1 MKQTIPYWH
10 ELPDLDLYL
19 DQVLL
24 YVNQVVNSQESLEQK
39 SLYSM
44 KINSSLGNE
53 VDDRTGVH
61 QGKVTTD
68 NIDFRRVLTAAMI
81 NNYVKHKQ
89 LEKPVKKKYQ
99 KQQVARLIALTIL
112 KNVFSIQEISQ
123 TLHLLRQTDSSEILY
138 NYFVDCMRNEENE
151 ETPDIIRY
159 ACQSVKLY
167 YKTRQL
173 TMELER
179 KFHES

>member
-24 YVNQVVNSQESLEQK
+24 YVNQTTTSSELLEQK
-39 SLYSM
+39 SL
-44 KINSSLGNE
+44 
-53 VDDRTGVH
+53 
-61 QGKVTTD
+61 
-68 NIDFRRVLTAAMI
+68 TASMI

-89 LEKPVKKKYQ
+89 LENLLRKISKTASCPLDCLDY
-99 KQQVARLIALTIL
+99 L

-123 TLHLLRQTDSSEILY
+123 TLNLLLHSNNSETLY
-138 NYFVDCMRNEENE
+138 NHFVDCMRNEESD
-151 ETPDIIRY
+151 ETPEIIRY

-179 KFHES
+179 SHYES

>member
-24 YVNQVVNSQESLEQK
+24 YVNQTTNSSELLEQK
-39 SLYSM
+39 SL
-44 KINSSLGNE
+44 
-53 VDDRTGVH
+53 
-61 QGKVTTD
+61 
-68 NIDFRRVLTAAMI
+68 TASMI

-89 LEKPVKKKYQ
+89 IEKPIKKKYQ

-112 KNVFSIQEISQ
+112 KNVFSIQEISHTLQLLLQ
-123 TLHLLRQTDSSEILY
+123 TNSSETLY
-138 NYFVDCMRNEENE
+138 NHFVDCMRNEENE
-151 ETPDIIRY
+151 KTPDIIRY

-173 TMELER
+173 TVELER
-179 KFHES
+179 KYHES

>member
-24 YVNQVVNSQESLEQK
+24 YVKQTTNSSELLEQK
-39 SLYSM
+39 SL
-44 KINSSLGNE
+44 
-53 VDDRTGVH
+53 
-61 QGKVTTD
+61 
-68 NIDFRRVLTAAMI
+68 TASMI

-89 LEKPVKKKYQ
+89 IEKPVKKKYQ
-99 KQQVARLIALTIL
+99 KHQVARLIALTIL

-123 TLHLLRQTDSSEILY
+123 TLQLLLQSSDSETLY
-138 NYFVDCMRNEENE
+138 NHFVDCMRNEESN

-173 TMELER
+173 IMALER
-179 KFHES
+179 SHYES

>member
-39 SLYSM
+39 SSYSM

-53 VDDRTGVH
+53 ADDRTGVH
-61 QGKVTTD
+61 QGKLTTD
-68 NIDFRRVLTAAMI
+68 NVDIRRVLTAAMI

-89 LEKPVKKKYQ
+89 LEKPIKKKYQ

-151 ETPDIIRY
+151 KTPDIIRY

-173 TMELER
+173 TVELER
-179 KFHES
+179 KYHES

>member
-24 YVNQVVNSQESLEQK
+24 YVNQTTNSSELLEQK
-39 SLYSM
+39 SL
-44 KINSSLGNE
+44 
-53 VDDRTGVH
+53 
-61 QGKVTTD
+61 
-68 NIDFRRVLTAAMI
+68 TASMI

-89 LEKPVKKKYQ
+89 IEKPIKKKYQ
-99 KQQVARLIALTIL
+99 KQQVVRLVALTIL

-123 TLHLLRQTDSSEILY
+123 TLNLLLQTDSSETLY
-138 NYFVDCMRNEENE
+138 NHFVDCMRNEDSD
-151 ETPDIIRY
+151 ETPDIIRS

-179 KFHES
+179 SHYES

>member
-24 YVNQVVNSQESLEQK
+24 YVNQTTNSSELLEQK
-39 SLYSM
+39 S
-44 KINSSLGNE
+44 
-53 VDDRTGVH
+53 
-61 QGKVTTD
+61 
-68 NIDFRRVLTAAMI
+68 LTAAMI

-89 LEKPVKKKYQ
+89 IEKPIKKKYQ
-99 KQQVARLIALTIL
+99 KQQVARLIALSIL

-123 TLHLLRQTDSSEILY
+123 TLQLLLQSSDSETLY
-138 NYFVDCMRNEENE
+138 NHFVDCMRDKENE
-151 ETPDIIRY
+151 KTPDIIRF

-167 YKTRQL
+167 YKTRLL

-179 KFHES
+179 SYHES

>member
-24 YVNQVVNSQESLEQK
+24 YVNQTTTSSELLEQK
-39 SLYSM
+39 SL
-44 KINSSLGNE
+44 
-53 VDDRTGVH
+53 
-61 QGKVTTD
+61 
-68 NIDFRRVLTAAMI
+68 TASMI

-89 LEKPVKKKYQ
+89 IEKPVKKKYQ

-123 TLHLLRQTDSSEILY
+123 TLNLLLLSTNSETLY
-138 NYFVDCMRNEENE
+138 NHFVDCMRNEESD
-151 ETPDIIRY
+151 ETPEIIRY

-173 TMELER
+173 TVDLER
-179 KFHES
+179 SYHES

>member
-24 YVNQVVNSQESLEQK
+24 YVNQTTNSSELLEQK
-39 SLYSM
+39 SL
-44 KINSSLGNE
+44 
-53 VDDRTGVH
+53 
-61 QGKVTTD
+61 
-68 NIDFRRVLTAAMI
+68 TASMI

-89 LEKPVKKKYQ
+89 IEKPIKKKYQ
-99 KQQVARLIALTIL
+99 KQQVARLVALTIL

-123 TLHLLRQTDSSEILY
+123 TLNLLLQTDSSETLY
-138 NYFVDCMRNEENE
+138 NHFVDCMRNEDSD

-179 KFHES
+179 SHYES

>member
-24 YVNQVVNSQESLEQK
+24 YVNQTTNSSELLERK
-39 SLYSM
+39 SL
-44 KINSSLGNE
+44 
-53 VDDRTGVH
+53 
-61 QGKVTTD
+61 
-68 NIDFRRVLTAAMI
+68 TASMI

-89 LEKPVKKKYQ
+89 IEKPVKKKYQ

-123 TLHLLRQTDSSEILY
+123 TLNLLLHSNNSETLY
-138 NYFVDCMRNEENE
+138 NHFVDCMRNEESD
-151 ETPDIIRY
+151 ETPEIIRY

-179 KFHES
+179 SHHESQFEIEPATILWRGGC

>member
-24 YVNQVVNSQESLEQK
+24 YVNQTTNSSELLEQK
-39 SLYSM
+39 SL
-44 KINSSLGNE
+44 
-53 VDDRTGVH
+53 
-61 QGKVTTD
+61 
-68 NIDFRRVLTAAMI
+68 TASMI

-89 LEKPVKKKYQ
+89 IEKPIKKKYQ
-99 KQQVARLIALTIL
+99 KQQVARLIALSIL

-123 TLHLLRQTDSSEILY
+123 TLNLLLQKNSSEILY
-138 NYFVDCMRNEENE
+138 NHFVDCMRNEENE

-179 KFHES
+179 SHHES

>member
-24 YVNQVVNSQESLEQK
+24 YVNQTTNSSELLEQK
-39 SLYSM
+39 SL
-44 KINSSLGNE
+44 
-53 VDDRTGVH
+53 
-61 QGKVTTD
+61 
-68 NIDFRRVLTAAMI
+68 TASMI

-89 LEKPVKKKYQ
+89 IEKPIKKKYQ
-99 KQQVARLIALTIL
+99 KQQVARLIALSIL

-123 TLHLLRQTDSSEILY
+123 TLNLLLQTDSSETLY
-138 NYFVDCMRNEENE
+138 NHFVDCMRNEESD

-179 KFHES
+179 SHYES

>member
-24 YVNQVVNSQESLEQK
+24 YVNQTTNSSELLEQK
-39 SLYSM
+39 SL
-44 KINSSLGNE
+44 
-53 VDDRTGVH
+53 
-61 QGKVTTD
+61 
-68 NIDFRRVLTAAMI
+68 TASMI

-89 LEKPVKKKYQ
+89 IEKPIKKKYQ
-99 KQQVARLIALTIL
+99 KQQVARLVALTIL

-123 TLHLLRQTDSSEILY
+123 TLNLLLQTDSSETLY
-138 NYFVDCMRNEENE
+138 NHFVDCMRNEDSD

-179 KFHES
+179 SHYAS

>member
-1 MKQTIPYWH
+1 MQQTIPYWH

-24 YVNQVVNSQESLEQK
+24 YVNQATNSTDDPEKK
-39 SLYSM
+39 S
-44 KINSSLGNE
+44 
-53 VDDRTGVH
+53 
-61 QGKVTTD
+61 
-68 NIDFRRVLTAAMI
+68 LTAAMI

-89 LEKPVKKKYQ
+89 IEKPIKKKYQ
-99 KQQVARLIALTIL
+99 KHQVARLIALTIL

-123 TLHLLRQTDSSEILY
+123 TLNLLLNSSDSESLY
-138 NYFVDCMRNEENE
+138 NHFVDCMRDKENE
-151 ETPDIIRY
+151 KTPDIIRF

-173 TMELER
+173 TVDLER
-179 KFHES
+179 CQHES

>member
-39 SLYSM
+39 
-44 KINSSLGNE
+44 K
-53 VDDRTGVH
+53 
-61 QGKVTTD
+61 
-68 NIDFRRVLTAAMI
+68 LTAAMV

-89 LEKPVKKKYQ
+89 IEKPIKKKYQ

-123 TLHLLRQTDSSEILY
+123 TLQLLLQSSHSETLY
-138 NYFVDCMRNEENE
+138 NHFVDCMRNEVNE

-159 ACQSVKLY
+159 ACQSVKLH

-173 TMELER
+173 TLELER

>member
-24 YVNQVVNSQESLEQK
+24 YVNQTTTSSELLEQK
-39 SLYSM
+39 S
-44 KINSSLGNE
+44 
-53 VDDRTGVH
+53 
-61 QGKVTTD
+61 
-68 NIDFRRVLTAAMI
+68 LTAAMI

-89 LEKPVKKKYQ
+89 LEKPIKKKYQ

-123 TLHLLRQTDSSEILY
+123 TLHLLLQSSNSETLY
-138 NYFVDCMRNEENE
+138 NHFVDCMRNEESN

-173 TMELER
+173 TVDLER
-179 KFHES
+179 SHHES

>member
-1 MKQTIPYWH
+1 MKQTIPYWY

-24 YVNQVVNSQESLEQK
+24 YVNQTTTSSELLEQK
-39 SLYSM
+39 S
-44 KINSSLGNE
+44 
-53 VDDRTGVH
+53 
-61 QGKVTTD
+61 
-68 NIDFRRVLTAAMI
+68 LTAAMI

-89 LEKPVKKKYQ
+89 IEKPIKKKYQ

-123 TLHLLRQTDSSEILY
+123 TLNLLLHSNNSETLY
-138 NYFVDCMRNEENE
+138 NHFVDCMRNEKSD
-151 ETPDIIRY
+151 ETPEIIRY

-179 KFHES
+179 SHYES

>member
-10 ELPDLDLYL
+10 ELPDLVLYL

-24 YVNQVVNSQESLEQK
+24 YVNQTTNSSELLEQK
-39 SLYSM
+39 SL
-44 KINSSLGNE
+44 
-53 VDDRTGVH
+53 
-61 QGKVTTD
+61 
-68 NIDFRRVLTAAMI
+68 TASMI

-89 LEKPVKKKYQ
+89 IEKPIKKKYQ
-99 KQQVARLIALTIL
+99 KQQVARLVALTIL

-123 TLHLLRQTDSSEILY
+123 TLNLLLQTDSSETLY
-138 NYFVDCMRNEENE
+138 NHFVDCMRNEDSD

-179 KFHES
+179 SHYES

>member
-39 SLYSM
+39 SSYSM
-44 KINSSLGNE
+44 KINSGLGNE
-53 VDDRTGVH
+53 TSDRTGVH
-61 QGKVTTD
+61 QGKLTTD
-68 NIDFRRVLTAAMI
+68 NVVFRRVLTAAMI

-89 LEKPVKKKYQ
+89 IEKPVKKKYQ
-99 KQQVARLIALTIL
+99 KQQVARLIVLTIL

-123 TLHLLRQTDSSEILY
+123 TLHLLRQTDSSETLY
-138 NYFVDCMRNEENE
+138 NHFVDCMRNEENE

-173 TMELER
+173 TVELER

>member
-1 MKQTIPYWH
+1 MKQSIPYWH

-24 YVNQVVNSQESLEQK
+24 YVNQTTSSTEKLEQK
-39 SLYSM
+39 S
-44 KINSSLGNE
+44 
-53 VDDRTGVH
+53 
-61 QGKVTTD
+61 
-68 NIDFRRVLTAAMI
+68 LTAAMI

-123 TLHLLRQTDSSEILY
+123 TLHLLLQTNSSEILY
-138 NYFVDCMRNEENE
+138 NHFVDCMRNEENE

-173 TMELER
+173 TVELER

>member
-24 YVNQVVNSQESLEQK
+24 YVNQTTNSSELLEQK
-39 SLYSM
+39 S
-44 KINSSLGNE
+44 
-53 VDDRTGVH
+53 
-61 QGKVTTD
+61 
-68 NIDFRRVLTAAMI
+68 LTAAMI

-123 TLHLLRQTDSSEILY
+123 TLHLLLQTNSSETLY
-138 NYFVDCMRNEENE
+138 NHFVDCMRNEENE

-173 TMELER
+173 TVELER

>member
-53 VDDRTGVH
+53 ADDRTGVH
-61 QGKVTTD
+61 QGKLITD
-68 NIDFRRVLTAAMI
+68 NVDFRRVLTAAMI

-89 LEKPVKKKYQ
+89 LEKPVKKN
-99 KQQVARLIALTIL
+99 T
-112 KNVFSIQEISQ
+112 
-123 TLHLLRQTDSSEILY
+123 
-138 NYFVDCMRNEENE
+138 RN
-151 ETPDIIRY
+151 
-159 ACQSVKLY
+159 SKLPA
-167 YKTRQL
+167 
-173 TMELER
+173 
-179 KFHES
+179 

>member
-1 MKQTIPYWH
+1 MKQSLPYWH

-24 YVNQVVNSQESLEQK
+24 YVNQTTNSTEQLEQK
-39 SLYSM
+39 S
-44 KINSSLGNE
+44 
-53 VDDRTGVH
+53 
-61 QGKVTTD
+61 
-68 NIDFRRVLTAAMI
+68 LTAAMI

-89 LEKPVKKKYQ
+89 IEKPVKKKYQ
-99 KQQVARLIALTIL
+99 KQQIARLIALTIL

-138 NYFVDCMRNEENE
+138 NHFVDCMRNEENE

>member
-24 YVNQVVNSQESLEQK
+24 YVNQVVHSQESLEQK
-39 SLYSM
+39 SLYY
-44 KINSSLGNE
+44 SSQGNE
-53 VDDRTGVH
+53 ADDRTGVH
-61 QGKVTTD
+61 QGKLTRD
-68 NIDFRRVLTAAMI
+68 NVDVRRVLTAAMI

-89 LEKPVKKKYQ
+89 IEKPVKKKYQ
-99 KQQVARLIALTIL
+99 KQQVARLIALSIL

-123 TLHLLRQTDSSEILY
+123 TLNLLLQTDSSENLY
-138 NYFVDCMRNEENE
+138 NHFVDCMRNEESD

-173 TMELER
+173 TMELE
-179 KFHES
+179 KSHYES